1 MNKKF
6 VIGVFFLFNL
16 IVNGQENLWPLPK
29 CLEIAL
35 QNNIDV
41 KIKQLEVKRTQK
53 AKNSVLSQMVP
64 VVNLFGEQSYN
75 FGSTIDPST
84 NARVSSNIQYDNF
97 FINAQMNLIDFSAFA
112 NAKRDKINIEIAK
125 AEQEVIENEYKLQ
138 LLESYYSALFTQ
150 ELVRV
155 QQEQMVNTEFNLSRI
170 TKEVNLGSKPQSDLY
185 DMQLSCALEQK
196 RLNETQQLFQ
206 VQKIQLFQLMN
217 VNSAEIETVILE
229 PYWGTESD
237 INLETDFSN
246 PKIKL
251 AELHFKNSQNEIQL
265 QKSELMPTV
274 SSYYTF
280 SSFYYKPLNQPDV
293 QVANFGDQL
302 GDNKQHQVG
311 IQLRIPVFG
320 GFRTY
325 RRVLETKIANEKDE
339 LKINQEKQKI
349 AQQVAIEN
357 QNKKNALEL
366 KDVLHQTLGFAH
378 ASFTTTQAKFSA
390 GKVDAV
396 VFSSVKN
403 QLLSSQYDVLKN
415 DLQLQFIHLKI
426 NLIQRN
432 HL

>member
-6 VIGVFFLFNL
+6 LIVVLFLQNIF
-16 IVNGQENLWPLPK
+16 VNGQENLWPLSK
-29 CLEIAL
+29 CLEVAL
-35 QNNIDV
+35 QNNIDI

-53 AKNSVLSQMVP
+53 AKNSVLNQMVP

-84 NARVSSNIQYDNF
+84 NNRVSSNIQYDNF
-97 FINAQMNLIDFSAFA
+97 FINAQINLIDFNAFA

-125 AEQEVIENEYKLQ
+125 TEKEVIENEYKLQ
-138 LLESYYSALFTQ
+138 LLESYYTALFTQ
-150 ELVRV
+150 ELTRV
-155 QQEQMVNTEFNLSRI
+155 QQEQMINSEFNLDRI
-170 TKEVNLGSKPQSDLY
+170 KKEVNLGSKPQSDLY
-185 DMQLSCALEQK
+185 DMQLSFAQEQK
-196 RLNETQQLFQ
+196 RLKETQQLLL

-217 VNSAEIETVILE
+217 FESVKIEFVILE
-229 PYWGTESD
+229 PYWVAESPTNST
-237 INLETDFSN
+237 ISSSN

-251 AELHFKNSQNEIQL
+251 AELHFKNSQNAVRL
-265 QKSELMPTV
+265 QKSELLPTV

-293 QVANFGDQL
+293 QVANFSNQL

-311 IQLRIPVFG
+311 IQLRIPVFS

-325 RRVLETKIANEKDE
+325 RKVLETKITSEKDE
-339 LKINQEKQKI
+339 FKINQERQKI
-349 AQQVAIEN
+349 AQQITIEN
-357 QNKKNALEL
+357 QNKKNAIEM
-366 KDVLHQTLGFAH
+366 KDVLVQTLGFAH
-378 ASFTTTQAKFSA
+378 SSFTTTQAKFSA

-415 DLQLQFIHLKI
+415 DLQLQYINLKI
-426 NLIQRN
+426 NLIQN
-432 HL
+432 NQL